1 MRFQNSILLAG
12 MLALAAAAPCKPV
25 APKPTA
31 TATPAPT
38 TPELAPVVTPE
49 PAPPAT
55 TPEATTPEATTP
67 EPAPADPAPAAGGIT
82 ADMLTKIAPATASC
96 AGADF
101 PEECADAATAAKAIS
116 NSFTKYKITEV
127 GEQAALVSIM
137 IFESGNFKYNKNH
150 FPGVVG
156 QGTRNMQSPAF
167 NEMYAKAIGVTDPMA
182 DNDSS
187 FGSAA
192 WFVTSQCSPEV
203 RTGLA
208 AGTQAGY
215 EAYLTQCV
223 GTTSTPERIAG
234 WTAAIG
240 AMKG

>member
-1 MRFQNSILLAG
+1 

-25 APKPTA
+25 KPVDPA
-31 TATPAPT
+31 PAPT
-38 TPELAPVVTPE
+38 PTLTPEPAPSAPVVTPE
-49 PAPPAT
+49 PTPPVA
-55 TPEATTPEATTP
+55 TP

-101 PEECADAATAAKAIS
+101 ADECADAATAATAIS

-137 IFESGNFKYNKNH
+137 LFESGNFKYNKNH

-240 AMKG
+240 AMKV